1 MKVKIQDIVKLL
13 NCKVLN
19 QGDKEYVIGALAS
32 GLMSDVLTT
41 DMEEILLVTG
51 LTTPQVVRTA
61 DMVEANAI
69 ILTNGKNVPEDTV
82 ALARELK
89 ITLLWTSYYNFEACV
104 LLGKLFPVERKN
116 GV

>member
-1 MKVKIQDIVKLL
+1 MKVLIRDIVELL
-13 NCKVLN
+13 NCNVLY
-19 QGDKEYVIGALAS
+19 QGDKDYVIGVLAS

-69 ILTNGKNVPEDTV
+69 LLTNGKNVPEDTV
-82 ALARELK
+82 KLANELK

-104 LLGKLFPVERKN
+104 LLGNLFPVERKN
-116 GV
+116 GI